1 MGCRWRCE
9 IISAR
14 LEQLGKLV
22 CPDSMFEFVKI
33 LKADNDMSAA
43 QVAPAFPATFSSRV
57 RIIHQRFMK

>member
-1 MGCRWRCE
+1 
-9 IISAR
+9 
-14 LEQLGKLV
+14 
-22 CPDSMFEFVKI
+22 MFEFVKI